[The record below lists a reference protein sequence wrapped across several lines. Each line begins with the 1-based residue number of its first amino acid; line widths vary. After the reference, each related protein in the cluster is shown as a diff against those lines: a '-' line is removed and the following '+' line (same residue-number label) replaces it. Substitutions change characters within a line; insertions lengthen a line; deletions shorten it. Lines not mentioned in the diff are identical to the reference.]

1 MKLREIKV
9 GLMLLLPR
17 QEAWA
22 AEAFSFNRA
31 HLHGAAQVDLQKY
44 QYGNPLHAGQYRSTL
59 SVNGRDRGR
68 NVCYPEHDGQLEPCI
83 SPSLF
88 DALQL
93 KDAQWP
99 TAATCLRFSQI
110 DKAIGW
116 EYDSGEN
123 VLRVNMPRAL
133 LQPHYRG
140 R

>member
-9 GLMLLLPR
+9 GLMLLLPGRRHGR
-17 QEAWA
+17 QRRLVLTAPICTAPRRLISRNINTVIHCTPDSTA
-22 AEAFSFNRA
+22 AR
-31 HLHGAAQVDLQKY
+31 
-44 QYGNPLHAGQYRSTL
+44 
-59 SVNGRDRGR
+59 SVNGRDWGR

-116 EYDSGEN
+116 EYDSGKTSC
-123 VLRVNMPRAL
+123 
-133 LQPHYRG
+133 G
-140 R
+140 

>member
-1 MKLREIKV
+1 M
-9 GLMLLLPR
+9 
-17 QEAWA
+17 
-22 AEAFSFNRA
+22 
-31 HLHGAAQVDLQKY
+31 
-44 QYGNPLHAGQYRSTL
+44 AGTSGEETFVIR
-59 SVNGRDRGR
+59 
-68 NVCYPEHDGQLEPCI
+68 EHDGQLEPCI

-123 VLRVNMPRAL
+123 VLRVNMPRGAAATPL
-133 LQPHYRG
+133 SGGGEPEKG
-140 R
+140 G

>member
-1 MKLREIKV
+1 MISRNINTV
-9 GLMLLLPR
+9 IHYTPG
-17 QEAWA
+17 
-22 AEAFSFNRA
+22 
-31 HLHGAAQVDLQKY
+31 
-44 QYGNPLHAGQYRSTL
+44 STL
-59 SVNGRDRGR
+59 SVNGRDLGEETF
-68 NVCYPEHDGQLEPCI
+68 VIQEHDGQLEPCI

-123 VLRVNMPRAL
+123 VLRVNMPQVSQCPRRCCN
-133 LQPHYRG
+133 PIIGG